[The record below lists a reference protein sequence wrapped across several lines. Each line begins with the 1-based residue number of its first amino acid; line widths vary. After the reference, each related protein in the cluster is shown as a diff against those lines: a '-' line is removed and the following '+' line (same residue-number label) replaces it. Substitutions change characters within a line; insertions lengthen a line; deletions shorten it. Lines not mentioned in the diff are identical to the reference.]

1 MWGNRRKPFLTP
13 ARKSGL
19 FLWLFQLLITEANI
33 LDPEMWPGPPS
44 QAHRWEMELPPREVT
59 ARQDASPAEVPTLP
73 APAPRP
79 DLPWGGR
86 HVREGTRSGRG
97 APTVPPV
104 SGLMPSGPGR
114 GQRGPPPRR
123 SWVLAVATSLLQVNC
138 LLQVSLPGCFQ
149 LQGAPAALS
158 FSALSGGPSDPF
170 KGPQAA
176 PALTRSVLMTAL
188 GGRSSWTLEPV
199 SGLSCRFGLRTELS

>member
-1 MWGNRRKPFLTP
+1 M
-13 ARKSGL
+13 
-19 FLWLFQLLITEANI
+19 
-33 LDPEMWPGPPS
+33 
-44 QAHRWEMELPPREVT
+44 
-59 ARQDASPAEVPTLP
+59 
-73 APAPRP
+73 
-79 DLPWGGR
+79 
-86 HVREGTRSGRG
+86 REGTRSGRG

-114 GQRGPPPRR
+114 GQRGPPPRW
-123 SWVLAVATSLLQVNC
+123 SWVLAVATSLLQVNR

-176 PALTRSVLMTAL
+176 PALTRSALMTAL

-199 SGLSCRFGLRTELS
+199 SRLSCRFGLRTELS